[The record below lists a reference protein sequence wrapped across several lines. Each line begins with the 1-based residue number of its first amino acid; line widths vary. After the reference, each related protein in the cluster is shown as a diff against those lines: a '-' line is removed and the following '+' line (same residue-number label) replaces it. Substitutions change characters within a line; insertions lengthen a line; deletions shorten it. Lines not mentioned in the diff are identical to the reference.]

1 MTIQTNSIKKK
12 SWVVFGFLLT
22 FIFFSTDGFNKVGW
36 DGDFGRHIMIA
47 FYLLIMLI
55 SYLQRKKIKIINM
68 PMRKFIIALTI
79 IPILCI
85 VTRMYAGDMGFD
97 TITPYMASVTFL
109 VYFIL
114 HEYNVPEKV
123 LISCLTKIALII
135 FLIQVVQQ
143 VMPSSAVFGVSDPN
157 SYFYN
162 GEMAEVRN
170 GLYRYRIV
178 CFIISLIA
186 LYHSWQAVNEKRN
199 IRTLSIFVA
208 LACSV
213 YLYLTRQLMFTSIV
227 TIACS
232 FIFMKQSK
240 GKLLLLIS
248 VAIFLFVIYSY
259 SDVLFGELLTQT
271 KDENTSDN
279 IRMLSLAFYWDKI
292 VGDPLSFFFG
302 NGIHPQ
308 LQYWGRM
315 YYFWPTDIGIFGAWF
330 FYGVFEVIT
339 YLLLVWNI
347 LVRKSSKLPLYIKL
361 FVFGTFINCFMIFPY
376 LKAYEYIVWAIVLYI
391 CDLHIVDNK
400 KTNRIKICIHP

>member
-1 MTIQTNSIKKK
+1 MQKIIDRKKK
-12 SWVVFGFLLT
+12 WVVFGLLLA

-36 DGDFGRHIMIA
+36 DGNFGRHIMIA
-47 FYLLIMLI
+47 FYLIIMI
-55 SYLQRKKIKIINM
+55 VSFIQRKKIMKVEM
-68 PMRKFIIALTI
+68 PMKKFIIALAVIPVFCI
-79 IPILCI
+79 I
-85 VTRMYAGDMGFD
+85 TRMYAGDMGLD
-97 TITPYMASVTFL
+97 TMTPYMASATFL

-114 HEYNVPEKV
+114 YEYKVPENV
-123 LISCLTKIALII
+123 LANGLVKIALII

-143 VMPSSAVFGVSDPN
+143 LMPSSAIFGVSDPN

-178 CFIISLIA
+178 CFIVSLIA
-186 LYHSWQAVNEKRN
+186 LYYLWQKINERKN
-199 IRTLSIFVA
+199 IWNLSIFVA

-232 FIFMKQSK
+232 FVFMKKSK
-240 GKLLLLIS
+240 GKLLLLVS

-292 VGDPLSFFFG
+292 ISDPLSFFLG

-330 FYGVFEVIT
+330 FYGIFEVIT

-347 LVRKSSKLPLYIKL
+347 LVRKGSNLPLYIKL

-391 CDLHIVDNK
+391 CDLHIINNK
-400 KTNRIKICIHP
+400 KLIE

>member
-1 MTIQTNSIKKK
+1 
-12 SWVVFGFLLT
+12 
-22 FIFFSTDGFNKVGW
+22 
-36 DGDFGRHIMIA
+36 MIV
-47 FYLLIMLI
+47 FYLLIMLVAF
-55 SYLQRKKIKIINM
+55 SQRRKYVNIEM
-68 PMRKFIIALTI
+68 PMRKFVIALAV

-85 VTRMYAGDMGFD
+85 ITRMYAGDMGFD
-97 TITPYMASVTFL
+97 TITPYMASATFL

-114 HEYNVPEKV
+114 HEYKVSEKV
-123 LISCLTKIALII
+123 LVSCLIKTALII

-143 VMPSSAVFGVSDPN
+143 LMPSSAVFGVSDPN

-162 GEMAEVRN
+162 GEMAEIRN

-178 CFIISLIA
+178 CFIVSLIA
-186 LYHSWQAVNEKRN
+186 LYYSWQKINERRN
-199 IRTLSIFVA
+199 LLNLSIFVA

-232 FIFMKQSK
+232 FIFMKKRK
-240 GKLLLLIS
+240 GKILLLVSI
-248 VAIFLFVIYSY
+248 AIFLFMIYSY

-271 KDENTSDN
+271 KDEKTSDN

-292 VGDPLSFFFG
+292 VSDPLSFFLG

-330 FYGVFEVIT
+330 FYGFFEVIT

-347 LVRKSSKLPLYIKL
+347 LVRKSSNLPLYIKL

-376 LKAYEYIVWAIVLYI
+376 LKAYEYMVWAIVLYI
-391 CDLHIVDNK
+391 CDLHIVNNK
-400 KTNRIKICIHP
+400 KLVD